1 MEIVREGETVYDE
14 HTSTEAMARSFEDL
28 TAHLGRALSFPVG
41 AILLT
46 GTGIVPDP
54 PFTLL
59 PGDEVRISIDGLGTL
74 SNQVVR
80 VGAG

>member
-1 MEIVREGETVYDE
+1 MEIVRDRETVYDE
-14 HTSTEAMARSFEDL
+14 HTSTAEMARSFEAL

-59 PGDEVRISIDGLGTL
+59 PGDEVRIRIDGLGTL
-74 SNQVVR
+74 SNPVDR
-80 VGAG
+80 VGTG